1 MDDHAARC
9 ATALWRNGGANVEN
23 YLARR
28 PGVWIKKR
36 SESFRG
42 ESGVKAG
49 RSRGSGNAAV
59 VMGAACDIGRRYAK
73 SVLLSRSRDTV
84 VAPRTLGRCPYQ
96 RALDIDAFAA
106 VDENFDEGEGEVHG
120 GAGSARRRDDAVPH
134 HGVIAILPA
143 GALGGA
149 ARAGKTGGAPA
160 LQQAGV
166 RQHFGR
172 GADRGEMFV

>member
-28 PGVWIKKR
+28 PGVWIKMR
-36 SESFRG
+36 WAGCRG

-73 SVLLSRSRDTV
+73 SVMLSRCRDTV
-84 VAPRTLGRCPYQ
+84 VAPRPLGRCPYQ
-96 RALDIDAFAA
+96 RALDFVAFAA
-106 VDENFDEGEGEVHG
+106 VDEYFDEGEGEVHG
-120 GAGSARRRDDAVPH
+120 GAGSARRRDVAVPL
-134 HGVIAILPA
+134 HGVFAIIHA

-149 ARAGKTGGAPA
+149 ERAGKPGGAPA
-160 LQQAGV
+160 EQQDSV
-166 RQHFGR
+166 QPHIKR
-172 GADRGEMFV
+172 GTKSGEK